1 MYKNHYKQ
9 YYDKSKKLDSN
20 IQLIAN
26 TINNFNKI
34 DQNIQIIATT
44 ISNFI
49 ETSTDLNKEISV
61 LNIVIDDLKD
71 QIQYCQYNDHTT
83 KPTNGV
89 NLITKTIEQD
99 SGIKLVYLQ
108 YLLLYDI
115 NLTNGIFMDIYL
127 QEAQQILDENGGKL
141 KHIK

>member
-26 TINNFNKI
+26 KIN
-34 DQNIQIIATT
+34 
-44 ISNFI
+44 NFI

-71 QIQYCQYNDHTT
+71 QLQYCQTDDHTT
-83 KPTNGV
+83 KLQTDV
-89 NLITKTIEQD
+89 NLITTTIEQD
-99 SGIKLVYLQ
+99 SSIKLVYLQ

-127 QEAQQILDENGGKL
+127 QEAQQILDDNGGKL